1 MHYSFIRYFR
11 NSKQVQEEHN
21 NHHTYA
27 THMNTRIF
35 RWKPNSGENHHY
47 HCFSLQNLLLRK
59 LLTIMY
65 WCRLKPARR
74 HPPAEGYYLLSFTS
88 LSWKGATT
96 PCSCLPASPGRGL
109 QPLTE
114 GFDPQHHC
122 RPRFINFQTGSKQL
136 QHNPSLINNHTLL
149 IASNRTVRSL

>member
-11 NSKQVQEEHN
+11 NNKHVQTEQN

-35 RWKPNSGENHHY
+35 RWKPNLGENHHC

-65 WCRLKPARR
+65 WCRLKPACR
-74 HPPAEGYYLLSFTS
+74 HPPAEGYNLLSFTR

-96 PCSCLPASPGRGL
+96 PCTRLPASPGREL
-109 QPLTE
+109 LPLHNFYWQKASTFILKASTLRSIADHVSSIFKLDQTAPTQPFTC
-114 GFDPQHHC
+114 Q
-122 RPRFINFQTGSKQL
+122 
-136 QHNPSLINNHTLL
+136 
-149 IASNRTVRSL
+149 